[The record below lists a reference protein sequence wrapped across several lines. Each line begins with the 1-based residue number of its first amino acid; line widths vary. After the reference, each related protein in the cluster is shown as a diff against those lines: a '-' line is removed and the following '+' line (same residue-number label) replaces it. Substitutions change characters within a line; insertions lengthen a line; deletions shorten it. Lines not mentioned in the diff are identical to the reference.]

1 MDFDYLLTGF
11 FGTTELGELS
21 PDQLASGIER
31 LQVQI
36 GLERDDGRR
45 FGLWC
50 LAYMLG
56 VAPDV
61 TATFKDE
68 DDRNAAR
75 DFMDTVDREMDAEE
89 PS

>member
-11 FGTTELGELS
+11 FGTTELGDLS
-21 PDQLASGIER
+21 TDQLASGIDR

-36 GLERDDGRR
+36 GLERDGGRR

-61 TATFKDE
+61 TTTFEDE
-68 DDRNAAR
+68 EDRDAAR
-75 DFMDTVDREMDAEE
+75 DFMDTVDREMDDEDSA
-89 PS
+89 

>member
-1 MDFDYLLTGF
+1 MDFDDLLTGF
-11 FGTTELGELS
+11 FGTTELGDLS
-21 PDQLASGIER
+21 PDQLASGIDR

-36 GLERDDGRR
+36 GLERDGGRR

-61 TATFKDE
+61 TIAFADAE
-68 DDRNAAR
+68 DREAAR
-75 DFMDTVDREMDAEE
+75 DFMDTVDREMDAEDA
-89 PS
+89 S